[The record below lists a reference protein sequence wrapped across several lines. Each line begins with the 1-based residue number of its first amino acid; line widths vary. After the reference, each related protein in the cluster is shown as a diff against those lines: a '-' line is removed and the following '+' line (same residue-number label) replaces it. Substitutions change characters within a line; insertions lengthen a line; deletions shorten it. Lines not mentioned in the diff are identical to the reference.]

1 MATTIWLRQMVS
13 IRDSLSFLVW
23 EPATRCIC
31 PRVDIHIIPYRI
43 GFVVGNLRVYFY
55 TYYAKSYT
63 CNGFLTFFNAI
74 NRKRFFKISLR

>member
-23 EPATRCIC
+23 EPATQRIC
-31 PRVDIHIIPYRI
+31 PRVDIHIIAYCI
-43 GFVVGNLRVYFY
+43 GFVVGNLQVYFY
-55 TYYAKSYT
+55 ACYAKSYT
-63 CNGFLTFFNAI
+63 CDAFLTFFEAI